1 MPTAAA
7 SIQSRLNNKWR
18 SHGMADELELFLS
31 DLTPEAQTRVL
42 RFLRIKTAAEANL
55 DVFPLFVLPRPER
68 NEH

>member
-1 MPTAAA
+1 
-7 SIQSRLNNKWR
+7 
-18 SHGMADELELFLS
+18 MADELELFLS